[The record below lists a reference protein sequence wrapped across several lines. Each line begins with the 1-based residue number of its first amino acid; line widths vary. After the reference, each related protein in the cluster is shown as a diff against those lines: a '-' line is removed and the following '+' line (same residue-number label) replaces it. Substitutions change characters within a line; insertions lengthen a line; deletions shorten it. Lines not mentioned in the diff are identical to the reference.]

1 MLSILTRCFRA
12 VALWFVIGIIVS
24 AEVLAHHGRVNNP
37 ALYLPENLVELEGDI
52 TDVLWRN
59 PHIRLRLKVVSDTAD
74 ETIWELELGGS
85 IISFKRMGIAS
96 SFIQAGDRVKAAGY
110 ISKRDS
116 HSLGV
121 VNLLLPNGQE
131 FVNGD
136 RELRW
141 SSIRMADAI
150 QPIDPARV
158 ESAETAASGIFRVWG
173 RQRHP
178 PFSSY
183 EHLLTDRA
191 RELAVAFDPVRD
203 DPELECRQGMPTAM
217 FDPTPM
223 QIDDDGDRVIIRI
236 QEYDVERII
245 YLNVEGR
252 SAPPVASPLGYS
264 LGRWEGDT
272 LVVTTTHV
280 DWPRFNPWGTPQ
292 SAQVGYTER
301 FSVNDDGRQLNYFLT
316 VTDPIMFIEPF
327 TLQTARQWTPGV
339 EIEPYNCAPHWENST
354 G

>member
-1 MLSILTRCFRA
+1 M
-12 VALWFVIGIIVS
+12 
-24 AEVLAHHGRVNNP
+24 
-37 ALYLPENLVELEGDI
+37 
-52 TDVLWRN
+52 
-59 PHIRLRLKVVSDTAD
+59 KVVSDTAN
-74 ETIWELELGGS
+74 EAIWELELGGS
-85 IISFKRMGIAS
+85 VTSFRRRGIAAN
-96 SFIQAGDRVKAAGY
+96 FIQPGDQVKVAGH

-116 HSLGV
+116 RSMGV
-121 VNLLLPNGQE
+121 LHLLLPNGQE
-131 FVNGD
+131 FVTRDREGD

-141 SSIRMADAI
+141 SSKRMADAV
-150 QPIDPARV
+150 QASDPLKVEAAERAAR
-158 ESAETAASGIFRVWG
+158 GIFRVWG
-173 RQRHP
+173 GQRHP

-191 RELAVAFDPVRD
+191 RELAAAFDPVRD

-217 FDPTPM
+217 FDPTQM
-223 QIDDDGDRVIIRI
+223 QIVDDGDRVIIRV

-245 YLNVEGR
+245 YLDAETSR
-252 SAPPVASPLGYS
+252 TQTQASPLGYS

-292 SAQVGYTER
+292 SRQVNYTER
-301 FSVNDDGRQLNYFLT
+301 FSVNDDGRQLNYSLT

-327 TLQTARQWTPGV
+327 TLQRTRQWTPGV
-339 EIEPYNCAPHWENST
+339 EIELYDCVPHWENST